1 MSWLITGGRTLLG
14 GEIAAN
20 VIAVSGGTI
29 VSAAQTQ
36 MRPFDVAGALVLPGI
51 VDVHGDGFE
60 RQIQPRP
67 GVNFPIDV
75 ALIETDR
82 QLILNGIT
90 TAFHG
95 LTVSW
100 EPGLRSVET
109 ARTFVATLERIR
121 PRLSCDTRLHL
132 RWETFALDALE
143 EVLAWAAR
151 EEGAI
156 FAINDHTTSMLER
169 RKQEKNLPQWAART
183 GLSQDDYLALLEDIW
198 ARRSEVE
205 DAIADVAARALKHGA
220 VLFAHDEASPEDR
233 LKFRSLGITASE
245 FPMTA
250 ETARVARNG
259 GEHTI
264 LGAPNVVRGGSHTGA
279 INAAEAVEA
288 GLCSVLA
295 SDYYYPSQL
304 LAAFKLAADGRAHLA
319 SAWDLVSKNAA
330 EASGLTDRGVLEP
343 GWRADIVVVD
353 DQDPALPQVVA
364 VFVGGRLVLDRR
376 SAFVKP
382 NLPLSSKYTSQVL

>member
-1 MSWLITGGRTLLG
+1 MGWLITNGRTLSG
-14 GEIAAN
+14 DEMVVN
-20 VIAVSGGTI
+20 DVAVSGGTI
-29 VSAAQTQ
+29 ANAPQPR
-36 MRPFDVAGALVLPGI
+36 MRRFDVAGHLVLPGI

-67 GVNFPIDV
+67 GVNFGIDV
-75 ALIETDR
+75 ALLETDQ
-82 QLILNGIT
+82 QLIMNGIT

-109 ARTFVATLERIR
+109 ARTFVATLGRIR

-132 RWETFALDALE
+132 RWETFAFDALE
-143 EVLAWAAR
+143 EVLAWAAG

-156 FAINDHTTSMLER
+156 LAFNDHTTSMLER
-169 RKQEKNLPQWAART
+169 RKQKKNLPQWAARA
-183 GLSQDDYLALLEDIW
+183 GLSEDSYLAMLETIW

-205 DAIADVAARALKHGA
+205 DAVADVAARALKQGA
-220 VLFAHDEASPEDR
+220 VLFAHDEANPEDR
-233 LKFRSLGITASE
+233 LKFRKLGIAACE

-250 ETARVARNG
+250 ETARVARDG

-279 INAAEAVEA
+279 INAAEAVAA

-304 LAAFKLAADGRAHLA
+304 LAAFKLVADGRVHLA
-319 SAWDLVSKNAA
+319 TAWDLVSKNAA
-330 EASGLTDRGVLEP
+330 EAAGLTDRGVLEP
-343 GWRADIVVVD
+343 GRRADIAVID
-353 DQDPALPQVVA
+353 DRDPALPRVVA

-376 SAFVKP
+376 GAFAVDATP
-382 NLPLSSKYTSQVL
+382 

>member
-1 MSWLITGGRTLLG
+1 MSWLITGGRTLSG

-20 VIAVSGGTI
+20 EIAVSGGTI
-29 VSAAQTQ
+29 ANAARTG
-36 MRPFDVAGALVLPGI
+36 MRPFDVAGCLVLPGI

-67 GVNFPIDV
+67 GVNFAIDV
-75 ALIETDR
+75 ALIETDQ
-82 QLILNGIT
+82 QLIVNGIT

-100 EPGLRSVET
+100 EPGLRSIET
-109 ARTFVATLERIR
+109 ARTFVATLERVR
-121 PRLSCDTRLHL
+121 PRLSCDTRLHI
-132 RWETFALDALE
+132 RWETFALDALD
-143 EVLAWAAR
+143 EVLTWAAR
-151 EEGAI
+151 EQGPIIA
-156 FAINDHTTSMLER
+156 FNDHTTSMAEGG
-169 RKQEKNLPQWAART
+169 KQKKNLPQWAART
-183 GLSQDDYLALLEDIW
+183 GLSQDGYLELLETIW
-198 ARRSEVE
+198 ARRAEVE
-205 DAIADVAARALKHGA
+205 KAVADAAARALKQGA

-233 LKFRSLGITASE
+233 RRFRDLGIAASE

-250 ETARVARNG
+250 ETARVARDA

-304 LAAFKLAADGRAHLA
+304 LAAFKLSADGRVHLA
-319 SAWDLVSKNAA
+319 TAWDLVSKNAA
-330 EASGLTDRGVLEP
+330 EAAGLTDRGVLEP
-343 GWRADIVVVD
+343 GRRADIVVVD
-353 DQDPALPQVVA
+353 DRDPALPQVVA
-364 VFVGGRLVLDRR
+364 VFVGGKLVLDRR
-376 SAFVKP
+376 GAFAVDAAP
-382 NLPLSSKYTSQVL
+382 